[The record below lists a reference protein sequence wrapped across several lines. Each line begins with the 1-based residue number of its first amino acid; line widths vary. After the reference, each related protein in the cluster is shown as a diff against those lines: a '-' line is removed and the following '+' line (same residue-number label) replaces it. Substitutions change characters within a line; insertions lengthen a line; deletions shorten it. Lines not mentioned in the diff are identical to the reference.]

1 MNPTPHGDRL
11 HALLNNLKL
20 PSADAD
26 RVRDALKRYKMWV
39 SSMNAVD
46 YDGECN
52 IEPMI
57 NLLNDY
63 KTYVDLELIFDS
75 KDDFLYRQKGQLKL
89 VSSIIEEFMPHMIE
103 KVFYREIKEMNP
115 ILGPR
120 SAFSDIIFNPNI
132 SASNGGGMS
141 VKEKDHDFVIA
152 HPLFIKTSREQTFV
166 PYSFKQTNLPY
177 VVAEI
182 KTNLDKTMFQEANA
196 TSSDLKTSVPN
207 SKYFIIAEWLDMK
220 PVNTASTAIESVLI
234 LRGRRMPQEQRNMY
248 NTAEGRMRNRGELVE
263 FLENNPI
270 RTKVFSFFIEK
281 IKQLFEYAED
291 EKSTIERGWF

>member
-1 MNPTPHGDRL
+1 MNPTPHGDKL
-11 HALLNNLKL
+11 HALLNNPKL
-20 PSADAD
+20 PAADTD
-26 RVRDALKRYKMWV
+26 RVRGALKRYEMWV
-39 SSMNAVD
+39 SSMNVVD
-46 YDGECN
+46 YDGERN

-75 KDDFLYRQKGQLKL
+75 RDDFLYRQKGQLKL
-89 VSSIIEEFMPHMIE
+89 VSSIIEEFMPHLIE
-103 KVFYREIKEMNP
+103 KVFYREIKKMNL

-132 SASNGGGMS
+132 SARNGGGMS

-177 VVAEI
+177 VAAEI

-234 LRGRRMPQEQRNMY
+234 LRGKRMPQEQRNMY

-263 FLENNPI
+263 FLESNPI
-270 RTKVFSFFIEK
+270 RAKVFSFFIEK

-291 EKSTIERGWF
+291 EKDIVERGWF